1 MPTKKKAEMSEA
13 QMEAIARDTGEAL
26 AAQPRVKV
34 KLYQVPDSESKK
46 LPDETVQINGYTY
59 VIKRGVEVEVPE
71 SVYEVLKHAGRL

>member
-13 QMEAIARDTGEAL
+13 EMEAIAKDTGEAL
-26 AAQPRVKV
+26 AAQPKVKV

-71 SVYEVLKHAGRL
+71 SVYEVLEHAGRL